1 MRYPNERIKSLN
13 YYLNLPYTIEIIPYP
28 EGGYFAEVKELPGC
42 MTEADT
48 KEELWE
54 MIEEAKKIWIETALE
69 EGIKIPEPEK
79 ERKGT

>member
-1 MRYPNERIKSLN
+1 MRYPNKKIKSLN
-13 YYLNLPYTIEIIPYP
+13 YYLNLPYTVSIQSYP
-28 EGGYFAEVKELPGC
+28 DGGYFAEVKELPGC

-69 EGIKIPEPEK
+69 EGMEIPEPEK

>member
-1 MRYPNERIKSLN
+1 
-13 YYLNLPYTIEIIPYP
+13 
-28 EGGYFAEVKELPGC
+28 

-69 EGIKIPEPEK
+69 RGMEIPEPEK
-79 ERKGT
+79 ERKETLQSSVSTLI

>member
-1 MRYPNERIKSLN
+1 MFKERKSKDLA
-13 YYLNLPYTIEIIPYP
+13 YYLNLPYTISIQSYP
-28 EGGYFAEVKELPGC
+28 DGGYFAEVKELPGC

-69 EGIKIPEPEK
+69 EKVKIPEPEK
-79 ERKGT
+79 ERKEV

>member
-1 MRYPNERIKSLN
+1 MFKERKSKDLA
-13 YYLNLPYTIEIIPYP
+13 YYLNLPYIISIQSYP
-28 EGGYFAEVKELPGC
+28 DGGYFAEVKELPGC

-69 EGIKIPEPEK
+69 EKVKIPEPEK
-79 ERKGT
+79 RT